1 MLNMLVLLMMGWG
14 SSLPRQGRLSLDLRA
29 KVACFHVDLREP
41 RSYCVDVDLAD
52 VVDEW
57 LGKLVEAAHDLRA
70 QVFNLYFVLIMW
82 KLWWIWLVW

>member
-1 MLNMLVLLMMGWG
+1 MVIRTRGLG
-14 SSLPRQGRLSLDLRA
+14 SNLPRRRRLLLISELRLLFPMET
-29 KVACFHVDLREP
+29 FHDDLREL
-41 RSYCVDVDLAD
+41 RSCCVDVDLAD